1 LMPVNKLLSFDNHLF
16 ELARQGRL
24 RLPATVSEGRYRVF
38 NRFVYPPAVLI
49 FSLFVPIMS
58 AIILAPF
65 FIIRELAGGSIL
77 LPSFYSETGVFL
89 VMLVAGFLPFYLF
102 VWIWLWLLEQRPP
115 RTTGLEWP
123 GWLAKYG
130 RGLLIG
136 LLMFGGAIGIM
147 AVLGYVSLASW
158 DPAVSRLLAGGGS
171 LVLLLG
177 WIVQGG
183 AEELLLRGFLF
194 PVIGV
199 RFGMISGILISSS
212 VFTLLHLLNPNLTAL
227 AVLNLFLFGV
237 FASLF
242 ALYEGGLWG
251 IFAIHTVWNWA
262 QGNLFGLSVSGGEL
276 SSATFLRFSLTG
288 PDWLT
293 GGKFGPEGGLA
304 VTAVTLT
311 GCILLFGAAR
321 RRRMMP
327 DQAVV
332 LTSPD

>member
-1 LMPVNKLLSFDNHLF
+1 MPANKLISSDNHLF

-24 RLPATVSEGRYRVF
+24 RLPATYSEGRYRVF
-38 NRFVYPPAVLI
+38 NRFVYPPAVLVFTLLI
-49 FSLFVPIMS
+49 PIMS
-58 AIILAPF
+58 AFALAPF
-65 FIIRELAGGSIL
+65 FIIREFTGGTDL
-77 LPSFYSETGVFL
+77 LPSFYSETGELL

-102 VWIWLWLLEQRPP
+102 VWVWLWLMEQRSP

-130 RGLLIG
+130 RGLLLG
-136 LLMFGGAIGIM
+136 LLMFGGAICIM
-147 AVLGYVSLASW
+147 AALGYASLASW
-158 DPAVSRLLAGGGS
+158 DPSVSRLLAGGGS

-194 PVIGV
+194 PIIGV
-199 RFGMISGILISSS
+199 RFGVTSGILISS
-212 VFTLLHLLNPNLTAL
+212 VMFTLLHLLNPNLTAL

-237 FASLF
+237 FAALF

-251 IFAIHTVWNWA
+251 IFAIHAIWNWA
-262 QGNLFGLSVSGGEL
+262 QGNLFGLPVSGGEM
-276 SSATFLRFSLTG
+276 SSSTILRFSLTG

-304 VTAVTLT
+304 VTGVMVT
-311 GCILLFGAAR
+311 GCILLFVVAR
-321 RRRMMP
+321 RRLLMP
-327 DQAVV
+327 HQTVV
-332 LTSPD
+332 PTSPD